1 LSETH
6 GKVCQELDENA
17 TMAHVHF
24 RRTVYKAGGQKA
36 ADRVSYLTRHPL
48 RELSRGAQQV
58 RYISEGREDCLFTT
72 SKNLP
77 AWAEGKPHCF
87 FQAAERYERANGIA
101 FEEWK
106 MTLPQELSHRQNM
119 DLMHDLM
126 AVIAGDELPI
136 TYAFHAPRTLDG
148 QAQQPHLHL
157 LLSARHNDGVART
170 PEQYFRRY
178 NPQHPERGGARKIER
193 LRQFGAVKAHR
204 VLIADVINVHL
215 EQAGCLERVHPETLE
230 RRGIARQPEPKLLP
244 SESHAYRK
252 DGTVSARM
260 QAVLDV
266 RTARQQ
272 TRAEEQASA
281 RAYWAQREEDLG
293 LTSAMD
299 GAAQLAVIGAARGQA
314 REQLSTRQ
322 VILGEVGMEQDDQRL
337 GDLAG
342 EAYAQAQHEARDVW
356 EDAQAALTLRD
367 VGREAYAQAWQESQ
381 GIWEDAQ
388 AEQERL
394 NDGWAAVRTA
404 RDDGQAARAAA
415 MSAQHAQ
422 AVQTGTWRSLE
433 QDFQA
438 LAAQLDQF
446 SEESGGRGTVRIRL
460 WERDQGLGL

>member
-1 LSETH
+1 
-6 GKVCQELDENA
+6 
-17 TMAHVHF
+17 MAHVHF

-77 AWAEGKPHCF
+77 AWAEGKPHVF

-119 DLMHDLM
+119 ELMHDLM

-170 PEQYFRRY
+170 PDQYFRRY

-244 SESHAYRK
+244 SESHAYREK
-252 DGTVSARM
+252 GDVSPRM
-260 QAVLDV
+260 QEVLDV
-266 RTARQQ
+266 RSARQH
-272 TRAEEQASA
+272 TRAHEQANA
-281 RAYWAQREEDLG
+281 RTYWEERKVTLG
-293 LTSAMD
+293 LTGEMD
-299 GAAQLAVIGAARGQA
+299 VRAQLAVIGAARGQT
-314 REQLSTRQ
+314 REQAPATQ
-322 VILGEVGMEQDDQRL
+322 VLLGEVGMEQDDRIL
-337 GDLAG
+337 GGLAG
-342 EAYAQAQHEARDVW
+342 EAYVQAQHEARAVW
-356 EDAQAALTLRD
+356 EDTQT
-367 VGREAYAQAWQESQ
+367 
-381 GIWEDAQ
+381 
-388 AEQERL
+388 EQEML

-404 RDDGQAARAAA
+404 RDDGQAALAVAL
-415 MSAQHAQ
+415 SAQHAQ
-422 AVQTGTWRSLE
+422 EQTRAWRSLE
-433 QDFQA
+433 QDLQA
-438 LAAQLDQF
+438 LAAQLDRLG
-446 SEESGGRGTVRIRL
+446 EESAGRGSVRIRL
-460 WERDQGLGL
+460 WDRDQGLGL